1 MSFSDC
7 RVDAHESSLITTR
20 AKLYLQYATKTCHK
34 FDNKYMKLFGTRP
47 NVINTFG
54 LRIKQF
60 LTASKR
66 CSDILE
72 TSSYLTP
79 WCIKSPKIVLDL
91 VHLKKRIIIF
101 HGNTGLV

>member
-1 MSFSDC
+1 
-7 RVDAHESSLITTR
+7 
-20 AKLYLQYATKTCHK
+20 
-34 FDNKYMKLFGTRP
+34 MKLFGTRP

-91 VHLKKRIIIF
+91 VHLKKPDSNFSWKYGTSIVIIF
-101 HGNTGLV
+101 LFLQMGIL